1 MGVNSKSTARRAVLL
16 LWLLVAV
23 YYFYLAFD
31 YVRVEMN
38 NEKLGEYVRYVAQI
52 AGRES
57 RSAREVRALLLV
69 RADEL
74 GVPLRSEPIKI
85 QGRGNDLKIQL
96 QYDID
101 IDVPILR
108 DGFYSKH
115 YVHDASYRAP
125 K

>member
-74 GVPLRSEPIKI
+74 GVPLRSEQIKI